1 MFSILIIESN
11 EFFRESFA
19 GVLRNYLP
27 AVAIEETGDGNEAIE
42 KIDRNVPDIIF
53 VDLRL
58 PGKNGLQLTKEIKA
72 RHPEIKVGIISNL
85 DLPEYRTVASDY
97 GADYFLDKASLSG
110 TQVIALIE
118 DVLHH
123 KLQAS

>member
-19 GVLRNYLP
+19 GMLRNYMP

-85 DLPEYRTVASDY
+85 DLPEYRTFVSDS

-110 TQVIALIE
+110 AQVIALIE
-118 DVLHH
+118 EVLHH
-123 KLQAS
+123 KMQAS